1 MKRILFVLGVAVL
14 FLNTLVVPNAARA
27 DQGGGS
33 GNCGASTCK
42 P

>member
-14 FLNTLVVPNAARA
+14 FLNTLVVPTAVHA
-27 DQGGGS
+27 DQGGTGS
-33 GNCGASTCK
+33 SCGGAICK